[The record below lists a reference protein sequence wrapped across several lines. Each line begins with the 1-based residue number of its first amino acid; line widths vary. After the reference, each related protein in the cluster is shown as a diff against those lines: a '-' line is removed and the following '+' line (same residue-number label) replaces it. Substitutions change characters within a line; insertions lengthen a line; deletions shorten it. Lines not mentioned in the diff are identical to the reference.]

1 VRRRAFGVFSW
12 LLLLLLPA
20 GAQAEYQRPTPEEGD
35 RPTGAD
41 LLIYDGA
48 SRTIIVQ
55 LLNLTP
61 YEIEFSK
68 EPGVT
73 WSITSQNETD
83 MQDYWGI
90 RNKKSFMFTPVG
102 IPVRIPAAPD
112 QNFETPYQADGV
124 TPNPE
129 YDPFYTDT
137 TTHPYPMLFSWDDQ
151 GGFVMD
157 NWVRWNVKDVKYTWC
172 DETDSYNPVCEY
184 RYQDVGL
191 GLWMYRNKS
200 TEGLR
205 SGYLLPFVKQSLKL
219 VFQTVKLAVEIENPV
234 AWMKEF
240 LAIEKWEDSLSDFA
254 KGNTQ
259 ENDGNKMWV
268 ASYVIPHPD
277 SLCVLSESECT
288 PSTML
293 PSNSGNDD
301 AVYSLWPATFAGP
314 SPDYKHGPSNAAE
327 AQLVVSV
334 HIFRGQRAK
343 QCDPLLYPNKCP
355 LGSESVV
362 MITVMR
368 QNDFTIAALAAT
380 APEYSHGRGV
390 GGDKGRLFLLQAGA
404 GRIWPLL
411 KKHESHG
418 LDVLRSIVYGL
429 DPVQEET
436 LLQIIHDM
444 GSGRRP
450 TLHERELV
458 RWIAGELQARLK

>member
-1 VRRRAFGVFSW
+1 MKRRAFVILSW
-12 LLLLLLPA
+12 LCLLLLPA
-20 GAQAEYQRPTPEEGD
+20 ATQAEYQRPTPEQGE
-35 RPTGAD
+35 RPTAAD

-48 SRTIIVQ
+48 SKTISVQ

-61 YEIEFSK
+61 YEIEFFK
-68 EPGVT
+68 VPGVT
-73 WSITSQNETD
+73 WSITSQNEED
-83 MQDYWGI
+83 MQDWSGI
-90 RNKKSFMFTPVG
+90 LNKKSFMFTPVG
-102 IPVRIPAAPD
+102 VPVLIPGAPA
-112 QNFETPYQADGV
+112 QNFETPYLPDGA
-124 TPNPE
+124 PNPK
-129 YDPFYTDT
+129 YDPNYVDT

-151 GGFVMD
+151 GGFVID
-157 NWVRWNVKDVKYTWC
+157 NWARWTINNVKYTWC
-172 DETDSYNPVCEY
+172 DESSSVSPECEY

-191 GLWMYRNKS
+191 GLWMYRNKP
-200 TEGLR
+200 TDGLR

-219 VFQTVKLAVEIENPV
+219 VFQTVKLAVEFENPV

-240 LAIEKWEDSLSDFA
+240 LAIANWADSASDFA

-259 ENDGNKMWV
+259 ENDGHKMWV
-268 ASYVIPHPD
+268 ASYVMPD
-277 SLCVLSESECT
+277 PYSLCVLTDSACT
-288 PSTML
+288 PSTMV
-293 PSNSGNDD
+293 PSDSGNDD

-314 SPDYKHGPSNAAE
+314 SPDGSHGPSYAAE
-327 AQLVVSV
+327 AQLIVSV
-334 HIFRGQRAK
+334 HVFRGQRAK

-368 QNDFTIAALAAT
+368 ASDFSIAAMAGT
-380 APEYSHGRGV
+380 APSRSQGHGI
-390 GGDKGRLFLLQAGA
+390 GGDRGRLFLLQAGA

-429 DPVQEET
+429 DPVQEKA

-444 GSGRRP
+444 GSGRLP
-450 TLHERELV
+450 TRQERELV